1 MRYKVVRQEHLRKR
15 PDWLVRFLLSYRPA
29 IYEVQDTLQKAR
41 VRLRY
46 IRLKLRQT
54 EMFRNGKILY
64 REEGDSFIVSTNKGQ
79 QCVTFL
85 IKERE

>member
-1 MRYKVVRQEHLRKR
+1 MRYKVVREEHLRKR
-15 PDWLVRFLLSYRPA
+15 SDWLVRFLLSYRPA

-54 EMFRNGKILY
+54 EMFRNGKINY
-64 REEGDSFIVSTNKGQ
+64 SQEGDSFIVTTNKGQ
-79 QCVTFL
+79 KCVTFL
-85 IKERE
+85 IKERD

>member
-54 EMFRNGKILY
+54 EMFRTGKIRY
-64 REEGDSFIVSTNKGQ
+64 QEEDDGFVVSTNKGQ